1 MVINATDVGPMDPN
15 SKTVVLLMDN
25 EPRASKVRRLTRA
38 NTEELEDL
46 FQALEKQLN
55 DRNLIKS
62 EDGRLIRLE
71 SKPSA
76 EQQEQTQAISDLTKE
91 IEDFTSA
98 EPEEKEKPKEVE
110 KAKKTEPEEPEEDYD
125 WGPNTVKHH
134 LKRKTVYLPSTKEL
148 ESRFRSLE
156 RQIKLLEDVEKID
169 VEQRLVEIERKI
181 KLQYSLSHE
190 KDLNKYLELCE
201 GKGLDDEETLPLE
214 TPTKAEKTGTVRD
227 RSRSPGRKVAT
238 KSPYTSPSRK
248 AATKSPYVS
257 PTRKNATKSP
267 YVSPSRKATK
277 SPYTSPS
284 RLRQRSPSPTRSPE
298 RKSKRSPYTS
308 PARRKPHPNDLP
320 ISDDLEYK
328 YRVLD
333 LVRSKS
339 KENLAK
345 RMHDPNRKPAIH
357 PLEMI
362 LSPSP
367 DDSAIPTTGELEH
380 RIRVLDGKL
389 KSPAKTRSKPRSRS
403 PTIEDIKRQKMR
415 DEQKPRTPVHN
426 LERIVSSPGRP
437 EPPTAEELDERFRIL
452 EQEHK
457 FDFKTQKDYRAF
469 NQKLKDVISP
479 SLSFEEFRAAKSR
492 EQSPRRHG
500 ATTPKSALRR
510 DDFDEPYSSST
521 TTHYR
526 PTSPKVIRFRD
537 EDVDEDE
544 DRFEEEAPRP
554 KSRQTSD
561 RMVGSTNDVLD
572 CLAENTKI
580 LERILKKTLADQPSA
595 TRSYAS
601 SSEGLDALGSRLM
614 RVSGGL

>member
-1 MVINATDVGPMDPN
+1 
-15 SKTVVLLMDN
+15 
-25 EPRASKVRRLTRA
+25 
-38 NTEELEDL
+38 
-46 FQALEKQLN
+46 
-55 DRNLIKS
+55 
-62 EDGRLIRLE
+62 
-71 SKPSA
+71 
-76 EQQEQTQAISDLTKE
+76 
-91 IEDFTSA
+91 
-98 EPEEKEKPKEVE
+98 
-110 KAKKTEPEEPEEDYD
+110 
-125 WGPNTVKHH
+125 
-134 LKRKTVYLPSTKEL
+134 
-148 ESRFRSLE
+148 
-156 RQIKLLEDVEKID
+156 
-169 VEQRLVEIERKI
+169 
-181 KLQYSLSHE
+181 
-190 KDLNKYLELCE
+190 
-201 GKGLDDEETLPLE
+201 
-214 TPTKAEKTGTVRD
+214 
-227 RSRSPGRKVAT
+227 
-238 KSPYTSPSRK
+238 
-248 AATKSPYVS
+248 
-257 PTRKNATKSP
+257 
-267 YVSPSRKATK
+267 
-277 SPYTSPS
+277 
-284 RLRQRSPSPTRSPE
+284 
-298 RKSKRSPYTS
+298 
-308 PARRKPHPNDLP
+308 
-320 ISDDLEYK
+320 
-328 YRVLD
+328 
-333 LVRSKS
+333 
-339 KENLAK
+339 
-345 RMHDPNRKPAIH
+345 
-357 PLEMI
+357 
-362 LSPSP
+362 
-367 DDSAIPTTGELEH
+367 
-380 RIRVLDGKL
+380 
-389 KSPAKTRSKPRSRS
+389 
-403 PTIEDIKRQKMR
+403 MR

-437 EPPTAEELDERFRIL
+437 EPPTAEELEERIRIL

-614 RVSGGL
+614 RVSGGPSNFSVYLYTE